1 MKPSIVILAFILLAC
16 AKPSSYHQEEENCQP
31 FFLFDQ
37 VYHFHLKL
45 ESDTLTILAE
55 KVDRTIDESEFYE
68 LLRSDDP
75 MGLMDTIKISK
86 LEDFGFVKNQIE
98 EVHFPGLMD
107 VFCEKKHKEAAKV
120 NLCIPEFNDIL
131 VFKRKGQ
138 IIAFAKLCFGCN
150 QSVIVGAE
158 KSTYQFGQNKE
169 FEKLAD
175 ILSIDLFLRRFN

>member
-55 KVDRTIDESEFYE
+55 KVDRTIDESE
-68 LLRSDDP
+68 
-75 MGLMDTIKISK
+75 LMDTIKISK